1 MELHRQEKEWG
12 YELDCQPLQLRM
24 LLPMIGAPELLLLD
38 ACIQAPVLYIDATM
52 FKKSAVGVVVVVAV
66 LVEV

>member
-1 MELHRQEKEWG
+1 MGVWAW
-12 YELDCQPLQLRM
+12 
-24 LLPMIGAPELLLLD
+24 LPTSATKDVSSHDRAPELLLLD

>member
-1 MELHRQEKEWG
+1 
-12 YELDCQPLQLRM
+12 M